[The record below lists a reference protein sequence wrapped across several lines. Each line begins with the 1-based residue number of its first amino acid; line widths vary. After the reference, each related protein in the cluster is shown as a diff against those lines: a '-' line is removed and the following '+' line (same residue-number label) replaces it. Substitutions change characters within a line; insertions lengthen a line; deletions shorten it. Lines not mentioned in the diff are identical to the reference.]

1 MHTRLLCPDCSRFFL
16 ATLID
21 LWQRLD
27 ERYVLGE
34 DDTLVGMAF
43 SARHKAPLD
52 IKPLDVKVG
61 RATDHTIISFSH

>member
-1 MHTRLLCPDCSRFFL
+1 MFRFFL

-43 SARHKAPLD
+43 AARHKAPLD
-52 IKPLDVKVG
+52 IKPLDVKVS
-61 RATDHTIISFSH
+61 RAHIIFTLKLEGTSTSSSG

>member
-1 MHTRLLCPDCSRFFL
+1 MLRFFL

-34 DDTLVGMAF
+34 DDTLVGMVL
-43 SARHKAPLD
+43 STRHKAPLD
-52 IKPLDVKVG
+52 IKPLNVKVS
-61 RATDHTIISFSH
+61 RATDHII